1 VATTRNSRYVKW
13 KRRIFLP
20 ATEDMPYYNK
30 KENYAM
36 KTKNIAL
43 FFISLLLLTGCLG
56 SLYKMSFVFNN
67 YTFKDVLTDGYSE
80 YRPDPGYKWLV
91 INVTA
96 KNNTKKDQ
104 SLNWFMDKF
113 EFITAN
119 GNAFDMK
126 LLYEGITG
134 ELPRA
139 YPPQESRTGDI
150 YFHVPEGTSV
160 NASRITFKGYNE
172 SIRSAKLTN
181 LPAK

>member
-1 VATTRNSRYVKW
+1 
-13 KRRIFLP
+13 
-20 ATEDMPYYNK
+20 
-30 KENYAM
+30 
-36 KTKNIAL
+36 
-43 FFISLLLLTGCLG
+43 
-56 SLYKMSFVFNN
+56 
-67 YTFKDVLTDGYSE
+67 
-80 YRPDPGYKWLV
+80 
-91 INVTA
+91 
-96 KNNTKKDQ
+96 
-104 SLNWFMDKF
+104 MDKF